1 MLNKL
6 IIALGSI
13 AVGFVCISS
22 INIYDNAV
30 SSEANEKPDYVTE
43 ESVFASEQAY
53 INENDTLSAENL
65 PYYQKETTEELVTVF
80 FDSNNII
87 YELKH

>member
-13 AVGFVCISS
+13 AVGFICISA
-22 INIYDNAV
+22 INAV

-65 PYYQKETTEELVTVF
+65 PYYQKETTEELVTIF